1 LSRHRKI
8 QFSRSKAILVAAG
21 ALSIA
26 TAASA
31 TTTTWATGSAGPVRP
46 SGHAEATGLIAVRAP
61 AANGVLQLAA
71 ADQLPPQQADV
82 AYQLTGVTLARASQ
96 IRAAAMQYAVA
107 QRTAA
112 QQRLAKNV
120 AAARAA
126 AARAAAL
133 VATADATATAAT
145 ASQSPAPLVL
155 SASPRPT
162 ATATALTRPASPRPT
177 ATATALT
184 RPAVPRPTAT
194 ATAPA
199 RPAPRPTAAA
209 TAPARSGSPQQI
221 AEAMLGSFGWS
232 SGQFACLDPLWARES
247 GWRVTAENPS
257 GAYGIPQALP
267 GSKMA
272 SAGPDWQTSAA
283 TQIEWGL
290 GYIKGIYGSPCA
302 AWDHEQATGWY

>member
-112 QQRLAKNV
+112 QQRLAKNA

-155 SASPRPT
+155 S
-162 ATATALTRPASPRPT
+162 ASPRPT

-232 SGQFACLDPLWARES
+232 SSQFACLDPLWARES